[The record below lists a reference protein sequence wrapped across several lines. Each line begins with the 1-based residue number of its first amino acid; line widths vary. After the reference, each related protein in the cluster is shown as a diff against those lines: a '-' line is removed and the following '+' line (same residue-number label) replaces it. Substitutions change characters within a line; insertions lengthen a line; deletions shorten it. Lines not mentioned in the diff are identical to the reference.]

1 MNKGVDIFLGLTIA
15 LISAILTKMVLM
27 SLGYQ
32 YGFEFFANLTWKQY
46 WGASCIGS
54 IYVAYVAVSK
64 ETNSSETENGFEF
77 TLNSIM
83 YVLAVLFIWGFGSL
97 VNYIFF

>member
-1 MNKGVDIFLGLTIA
+1 MNKAVDIFLGLTIA
-15 LISAILTKMVLM
+15 LISSILTKTVLM
-27 SLGYQ
+27 SLGSQ
-32 YGFEFFANLTWKQY
+32 YDLDFFANLTWKQY
-46 WGASCIGS
+46 WGASCVGS
-54 IYVAYVAVSK
+54 LYVAYVAVSK
-64 ETNSSETENGFEF
+64 ETDSSETENGFNF